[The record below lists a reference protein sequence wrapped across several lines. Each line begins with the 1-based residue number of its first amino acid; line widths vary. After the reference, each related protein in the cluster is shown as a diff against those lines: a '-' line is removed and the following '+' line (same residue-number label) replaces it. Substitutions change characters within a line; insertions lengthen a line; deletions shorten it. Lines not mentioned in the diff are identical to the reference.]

1 MHLRNVSG
9 NRTKTLPGSFAVS
22 HRLWRETTRRARRA
36 LLGLLVGALLPPGLV
51 AQDEQVNLPNMGDPA
66 DQILSPAQERA
77 LGEAFMRQVG
87 ARLQTIDDPLVND
100 YLFGLGARLV
110 SASQHTRSTF
120 TFFVVNDPTINA
132 FAAPGGFIGVNSGL
146 ILAATNESQLA
157 GVLAHEVAHVTQRHI
172 VRAYAASKTSTLPT
186 AAAILAAILLGG
198 ADPQVSQAAIATGI
212 AASQQLQLNYTR
224 ANEYEADRLGIQFL
238 ARADFDPNGMVDFF
252 SLLERRNA
260 LDGGTPPEYLSTH
273 PLSSNRVA
281 EARNRAQALAS
292 SEQRDDSTTFQLAR
306 VRLRVLTASD
316 VTTLRA
322 AVDRQLETAQGAQ
335 HHTLAYTAA
344 LLAHRTGDYHRAAAL
359 LDELRELAPDNIFH
373 NILSA
378 RNAFALGNSA
388 EGRAQFE
395 QLRELYPSN
404 VPVLLA
410 YAQTSEEQG
419 HVNHAAKALR
429 EALQLPGYHQVSTYR
444 SLARIED
451 KRRRP
456 VESLESLAEYHA
468 LIGQTR
474 MAINQLE
481 QALKHTDDASD
492 QALRIAA
499 RLQQLRDEFAER
511 LRQKGG

>member
-1 MHLRNVSG
+1 V
-9 NRTKTLPGSFAVS
+9 P
-22 HRLWRETTRRARRA
+22 
-36 LLGLLVGALLPPGLV
+36 GLLAVALSSPTLV
-51 AQDEQVNLPNMGDPA
+51 AQEQPLDLPDMGDPA

-77 LGEAFMRQVG
+77 LGESFMRQVG
-87 ARLQTIDDPLVND
+87 ARLQIIDDPLLND

-110 SASQHTRSTF
+110 SASEQTRSIF

-146 ILAATNESQLA
+146 MLEASNESQLA

-172 VRAYAASKTSTLPT
+172 ARAYAASKTSSLPT

-198 ADPQVSQAAIATGI
+198 SNPQASQAAIATGI

-224 ANEYEADRLGIQFL
+224 ANEYEADRLGIQYL

-260 LDGGTPPEYLSTH
+260 LDGVSPPEYLSTH

-281 EARNRAQALAS
+281 EARSRAQSLAT
-292 SEQRDDSTTFQLAR
+292 SEQRDDSMTFQLSRAR
-306 VRLRVLTASD
+306 LSVLTSSD
-316 VTTLRA
+316 PTRLRA
-322 AVDRQLETAQGAQ
+322 AVEQQLGAAQGTARL
-335 HHTLAYTAA
+335 TLSYEAA
-344 LLAHRTGDYHRAAAL
+344 LLAYRAGDHRRASELLEEIGDV
-359 LDELRELAPDNIFH
+359 APDNIFH

-378 RNAFALGNSA
+378 RNAFALGKPA
-388 EGRAQFE
+388 EGKAQFE
-395 QLRELYPSN
+395 QLLELYPSN

-419 HVNHAAKALR
+419 DVNRAAKALR
-429 EALQLPGYHQVSTYR
+429 EALQLPGYH
-444 SLARIED
+444 LATTHRTLAHIED

-481 QALKHTDDASD
+481 QALKYTDEASD
-492 QALRIAA
+492 QALRISA